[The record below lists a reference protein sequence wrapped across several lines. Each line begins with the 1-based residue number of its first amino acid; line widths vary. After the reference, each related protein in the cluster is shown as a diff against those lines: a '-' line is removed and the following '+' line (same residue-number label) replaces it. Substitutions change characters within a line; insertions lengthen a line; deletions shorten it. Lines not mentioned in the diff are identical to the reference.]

1 MKSSRIVSGFLV
13 LVLVI
18 SCTVQPVLASVTD
31 VPRDHW
37 AYQAV
42 ISLVNRGFLATY
54 EDGSFQGTNP
64 VDRYTLAVTV
74 ARILDEIEAGR
85 VMGSQSDIDL
95 LRDLSNEFRT
105 ELVQFYADKQL
116 LEKNVDETQKLGL
129 AIEERVNKVVASQA
143 ELMETVARLKADIME
158 EASKTAEI
166 LKEQRSLIE
175 QTQAAVNVQAES
187 LQSQHEQIQTHQE
200 SISELQQA
208 VIKVDEQLRL
218 QQADLQRLQNWTA
231 EKDAIFSMLVFD
243 ADFQSSL
250 EELSTQLAQELETR
264 EQEQQGE
271 LQALQQKVDE
281 LLAAIARTD
290 GELVRSYEQLKVQLE
305 NLNRR
310 NQELEKDLQNIAV
323 LLEQEKQNRTVQAQ
337 SYDSALTELRAEIER
352 VAAQVGISE
361 EELAALNKR
370 ISDEIAVQ
378 MNAAIIRERGLSTTV
393 AELQAEFDTYKAA
406 AEKEIKSAKSTAM
419 IAIAAAAVSVLIG
432 FIK

>member
-1 MKSSRIVSGFLV
+1 
-13 LVLVI
+13 
-18 SCTVQPVLASVTD
+18 
-31 VPRDHW
+31 
-37 AYQAV
+37 
-42 ISLVNRGFLATY
+42 
-54 EDGSFQGTNP
+54 
-64 VDRYTLAVTV
+64 
-74 ARILDEIEAGR
+74 
-85 VMGSQSDIDL
+85 
-95 LRDLSNEFRT
+95 
-105 ELVQFYADKQL
+105 
-116 LEKNVDETQKLGL
+116 
-129 AIEERVNKVVASQA
+129 
-143 ELMETVARLKADIME
+143 
-158 EASKTAEI
+158 
-166 LKEQRSLIE
+166 
-175 QTQAAVNVQAES
+175 
-187 LQSQHEQIQTHQE
+187 
-200 SISELQQA
+200 
-208 VIKVDEQLRL
+208 
-218 QQADLQRLQNWTA
+218 LQRLQNWTA

-370 ISDEIAVQ
+370 ISDEIAV
-378 MNAAIIRERGLSTTV
+378 
-393 AELQAEFDTYKAA
+393 
-406 AEKEIKSAKSTAM
+406 
-419 IAIAAAAVSVLIG
+419 
-432 FIK
+432 

>member
-116 LEKNVDETQKLGL
+116 LEKNVDETKKLGL
-129 AIEERVNKVVASQA
+129 ATEERVNKVVASQA

-187 LQSQHEQIQTHQE
+187 LQSQHEQI
-200 SISELQQA
+200 
-208 VIKVDEQLRL
+208 RL
-218 QQADLQRLQNWTA
+218 TRKASLNCSR
-231 EKDAIFSMLVFD
+231 
-243 ADFQSSL
+243 QSSKL
-250 EELSTQLAQELETR
+250 
-264 EQEQQGE
+264 
-271 LQALQQKVDE
+271 
-281 LLAAIARTD
+281 
-290 GELVRSYEQLKVQLE
+290 
-305 NLNRR
+305 
-310 NQELEKDLQNIAV
+310 
-323 LLEQEKQNRTVQAQ
+323 
-337 SYDSALTELRAEIER
+337 
-352 VAAQVGISE
+352 
-361 EELAALNKR
+361 
-370 ISDEIAVQ
+370 
-378 MNAAIIRERGLSTTV
+378 MNS
-393 AELQAEFDTYKAA
+393 
-406 AEKEIKSAKSTAM
+406 
-419 IAIAAAAVSVLIG
+419 
-432 FIK
+432 

>member
-129 AIEERVNKVVASQA
+129 ANG
-143 ELMETVARLKADIME
+143 L
-158 EASKTAEI
+158 
-166 LKEQRSLIE
+166 
-175 QTQAAVNVQAES
+175 
-187 LQSQHEQIQTHQE
+187 
-200 SISELQQA
+200 
-208 VIKVDEQLRL
+208 
-218 QQADLQRLQNWTA
+218 
-231 EKDAIFSMLVFD
+231 
-243 ADFQSSL
+243 
-250 EELSTQLAQELETR
+250 TR
-264 EQEQQGE
+264 
-271 LQALQQKVDE
+271 
-281 LLAAIARTD
+281 
-290 GELVRSYEQLKVQLE
+290 
-305 NLNRR
+305 
-310 NQELEKDLQNIAV
+310 
-323 LLEQEKQNRTVQAQ
+323 
-337 SYDSALTELRAEIER
+337 
-352 VAAQVGISE
+352 
-361 EELAALNKR
+361 
-370 ISDEIAVQ
+370 
-378 MNAAIIRERGLSTTV
+378 
-393 AELQAEFDTYKAA
+393 
-406 AEKEIKSAKSTAM
+406 
-419 IAIAAAAVSVLIG
+419 
-432 FIK
+432 

>member
-337 SYDSALTELRAEIER
+337 SYDSAFTELRAEIER

>member
-129 AIEERVNKVVASQA
+129 ATEERVNKVVASQA

-419 IAIAAAAVSVLIG
+419 IAIAAAAVRDRKSVV
-432 FIK
+432 

>member
-337 SYDSALTELRAEIER
+337 NYDSALTELRAEIER

>member
-116 LEKNVDETQKLGL
+116 LEKNVDETKKLGL
-129 AIEERVNKVVASQA
+129 ATEERVNKVVASQA

>member
-129 AIEERVNKVVASQA
+129 ATEERVNKVVASQA